1 MRQDL
6 GAFVVK
12 TFHTVSPGV
21 PYLHNWHIDAI
32 THQLQESLDGRNR
45 RLIITQPPRSLK
57 SICSSV
63 AFVAWSLG
71 HDPRRRFACVSY
83 STDLAAFFS
92 RQFRVVVTQD
102 WYRRLFPAMRL
113 SKDTE
118 TECQTTEGG
127 GRFAI
132 SVGGSFTGR
141 GADVIIIDDPFKAD
155 DALSEKARRAV
166 NEWYGTT
173 LVSRLDNKETG
184 VIILVMQRLH
194 EDDLAGKLLLE
205 SGWRHLDLPAIAIE
219 DQEIRLSPAKTHRR
233 RAGEVLHPDRESLA
247 TLNAIKQDA
256 GSLVFSAQY
265 QQRPIPVEGNLIKR
279 DWFKRY
285 DKAPEAG
292 LGRQVIQSWD
302 IATTTGDKNDWT
314 VCTTWMKIKRDYYL
328 LDVWRRR
335 LEFPD
340 VRKRLIYPSMGEH
353 KWLSND
359 D

>member
-1 MRQDL
+1 
-6 GAFVVK
+6 
-12 TFHTVSPGV
+12 
-21 PYLHNWHIDAI
+21 
-32 THQLQESLDGRNR
+32 
-45 RLIITQPPRSLK
+45 
-57 SICSSV
+57 
-63 AFVAWSLG
+63 
-71 HDPRRRFACVSY
+71 
-83 STDLAAFFS
+83 
-92 RQFRVVVTQD
+92 
-102 WYRRLFPAMRL
+102 MRL

-194 EDDLAGKLLLE
+194 EDHLAGKLLLE